1 MRNRSTFGWIELV
14 EGILLILLGGY
25 TLIRPGSALAGFVM
39 VYGVMAVIMGVAD
52 ILLYVRV
59 ERYTGFC
66 PVISLISGTLS
77 VMAGLMLLVYPT
89 AGELVMTV
97 LFPIWFIAH
106 CISRLMSLNTI
117 CFISG
122 AFTYYFTLVMNII
135 GLVLGVIMLVNPWLS
150 FISIEYI
157 ISFYLIL
164 LGIDCTI
171 IAAAQIGS
179 GRGY

>member
-1 MRNRSTFGWIELV
+1 
-14 EGILLILLGGY
+14 
-25 TLIRPGSALAGFVM
+25 
-39 VYGVMAVIMGVAD
+39 
-52 ILLYVRV
+52 
-59 ERYTGFC
+59 
-66 PVISLISGTLS
+66 
-77 VMAGLMLLVYPT
+77 
-89 AGELVMTV
+89 MTV

-135 GLVLGVIMLVNPWLS
+135 GLVLGVMMLVNPWLS

-179 GRGY
+179 GKGY